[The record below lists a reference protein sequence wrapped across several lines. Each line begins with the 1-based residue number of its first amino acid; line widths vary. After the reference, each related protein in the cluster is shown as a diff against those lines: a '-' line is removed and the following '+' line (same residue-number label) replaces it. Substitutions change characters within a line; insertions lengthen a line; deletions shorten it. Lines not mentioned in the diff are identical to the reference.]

1 MFACCYVLHKFH
13 YWRTFGGHGL
23 IFFVTLHRTNL
34 SYHMA
39 TIKWRMSPRINAD
52 GKSELYLRL
61 TWSKDGRAR
70 ASSGIFITAT
80 KWSAEREQPKKGIDV
95 ECRQVSAT
103 MSELESH
110 ILSALVDT
118 DTQELTTEWLKKQIA
133 RYHHPTIY
141 VGKQS
146 TNLVEWIDHY
156 LTIAPNKQQPNG
168 RKLTARTL
176 FYYHDTRNKVV
187 AYLRSIG
194 RKDIP
199 LAQVDGEFYTSFVA
213 YLQSFNFTNNTI
225 GGVVKFLKVFLNALD
240 NERKQLVD
248 IGKLRVMKEEV
259 DNIYL
264 NEDELQ
270 LIHDAE
276 LPTHLDRVRDC
287 FLLLAWT
294 GCRYSDLQQI
304 DKSNIKGE
312 VLSFR
317 QHKTNNRVAI
327 PIHPVVREIFEKY
340 NYELPNEISNQKFN
354 EYLKDVAR
362 LSGITSTET
371 KTRTEGGRL
380 TTTRSEKW
388 QLVTSHTG
396 RRSFATNMYKR
407 GLPSIMIMSITGH
420 KTESAF
426 LKYIKVRQE
435 EHAEMMAD
443 IWRKIY
449 E

>member
-1 MFACCYVLHKFH
+1 MFACCYVLHKFR
-13 YWRTFGGHGL
+13 YWWTFGGHGL
-23 IFFVTLHRTNL
+23 KFFVTLHRTNL

-61 TWSKDGRAR
+61 TFSRTIRAR

-95 ECRQVSAT
+95 ECRQVFAT

-110 ILSALVDT
+110 LLSALVDA
-118 DTQELTTEWLKKQIA
+118 DPQELTTEWLKKQIA

-146 TNLVEWIDHY
+146 TNLIEWIDHY
-156 LTIAPNKQQPNG
+156 LTIAPNKQQLNG

-176 FYYHDTRNKVV
+176 FYYRDTRNKVV

-199 LAQVDGEFYTSFVA
+199 LAQVNGEFYTSFVA

-225 GGVVKFLKVFLNALD
+225 GGVVKYLKVFLNALD
-240 NERKQLVD
+240 NDRKQLVD
-248 IGKLRVMKEEV
+248 IGKLRVMREEV

-264 NEDELQ
+264 NEQELQ

-354 EYLKDVAR
+354 DYLKDVAR
-362 LSGITSTET
+362 LSGITSTES

-388 QLVTSHTG
+388 QLVSSHTG

>member
-1 MFACCYVLHKFH
+1 
-13 YWRTFGGHGL
+13 
-23 IFFVTLHRTNL
+23 
-34 SYHMA
+34 MA
-39 TIKWRMSPRINAD
+39 TIKWRLSSRTNAD

-61 TWSKDGRAR
+61 TWSKEGRAR
-70 ASSGIFITAT
+70 AGSGIYITAT

-95 ECRQVSAT
+95 ECKAVAVA
-103 MSELESH
+103 MSELETH
-110 ILSALVDT
+110 ILSALVEADEA
-118 DTQELTTEWLKKQIA
+118 DLCSEWLKLQINK
-133 RYHHPTIY
+133 YHHPTLY
-141 VGKQS
+141 VGK
-146 TNLVEWIDHY
+146 TTTRLLEWVECFIHD
-156 LTIAPNKQQPNG
+156 APQRQHEGG
-168 RKLTARTL
+168 RKVSKKTL
-176 FYYHDTRNKVV
+176 QMYRVTQKKLQSFI
-187 AYLRSIG
+187 ASLG
-194 RKDIP
+194 RKDMP
-199 LAQVDGEFYTSFVA
+199 LADVDAVFGRQFTS
-213 YLQSFNFTNNTI
+213 YLQAKGYANNTI
-225 GGVVKFLKVFLNALD
+225 GREIKNLKVFLNALD
-240 NERKQLVD
+240 ADRKQLVD
-248 IGKLRVMKEEV
+248 IDKLRVLREDV

-264 NEDELQ
+264 TEEELQ
-270 LIHDAE
+270 AMHDVE

-340 NYELPNEISNQKFN
+340 EYELPTEITNQKFN
-354 EYLKDVAR
+354 DYLKDVAR

>member
-1 MFACCYVLHKFH
+1 
-13 YWRTFGGHGL
+13 
-23 IFFVTLHRTNL
+23 
-34 SYHMA
+34 MA
-39 TIKWRMSPRINAD
+39 TIKWRLSSRINAD

-61 TWSKDGRAR
+61 TLSRAIRAR
-70 ASSGIFITAT
+70 AGSGIFITAT

-95 ECRQVSAT
+95 ECRQVTAT
-103 MSELESH
+103 MSELETQ
-110 ILSALVDT
+110 ILSELVDA
-118 DTQELTTEWLKKQIA
+118 DPQELGAEWLKLQIN
-133 RYHHPTIY
+133 RYHHPTLYI
-141 VGKQS
+141 GK
-146 TNLVEWIDHY
+146 TTTRLLEWVECFISGASERQQNNGRTIGKRTIDHY
-156 LTIAPNKQQPNG
+156 RVTQ
-168 RKLTARTL
+168 RKLIAFIRGMGK
-176 FYYHDTRNKVV
+176 R
-187 AYLRSIG
+187 
-194 RKDIP
+194 DIP
-199 LAQVDGEFYTSFVA
+199 LADVNADFYQQFVA
-213 YLQSFNFTNNTI
+213 HMQKQGYAHNTI
-225 GGVVKFLKVFLNALD
+225 GREIKTIKVFLNALD
-240 NERKQLVD
+240 NDRKQLVD
-248 IGKLRVMKEEV
+248 ISKLRVMKEEV

-264 NEDELQ
+264 NEEELQ

-304 DKSNIKGE
+304 DKSNIKSE

-354 EYLKDVAR
+354 DYLKDVAR
-362 LSGITSTET
+362 LSGITATET
-371 KTRTEGGRL
+371 KTRTEGGKL

>member
-1 MFACCYVLHKFH
+1 
-13 YWRTFGGHGL
+13 
-23 IFFVTLHRTNL
+23 
-34 SYHMA
+34 MA
-39 TIKWRMSPRINAD
+39 TIKWRLSSRTNAD

-70 ASSGIFITAT
+70 ASSGIYITAT

-95 ECRQVSAT
+95 ECKQVTAT
-103 MSELESH
+103 MSELEAH
-110 ILSALVDT
+110 VLSALVDA
-118 DTQELTTEWLKKQIA
+118 DPQELDSQWLKKQIA

-141 VGKQS
+141 VGKES
-146 TNLVEWIDHY
+146 TNLVEWMDYY
-156 LTIAPNKQQPNG
+156 LTIAPNKQQANG

-176 FYYHDTRNKVV
+176 FYYRDTRNKVV

-199 LAQVDGEFYTSFVA
+199 LAQVNGEFYTSFVA

-225 GGVVKFLKVFLNALD
+225 GGVVKYLKVFLNALD

-264 NEDELQ
+264 NEEELQ

-276 LPTHLDRVRDC
+276 LPRHLDRVRDC

-354 EYLKDVAR
+354 DYLKDVAR
-362 LSGITSTET
+362 LSGITATET

>member
-1 MFACCYVLHKFH
+1 M
-13 YWRTFGGHGL
+13 R
-23 IFFVTLHRTNL
+23 
-34 SYHMA
+34 
-39 TIKWRMSPRINAD
+39 
-52 GKSELYLRL
+52 
-61 TWSKDGRAR
+61 
-70 ASSGIFITAT
+70 
-80 KWSAEREQPKKGIDV
+80 
-95 ECRQVSAT
+95 
-103 MSELESH
+103 
-110 ILSALVDT
+110 
-118 DTQELTTEWLKKQIA
+118 
-133 RYHHPTIY
+133 
-141 VGKQS
+141 
-146 TNLVEWIDHY
+146 
-156 LTIAPNKQQPNG
+156 
-168 RKLTARTL
+168 
-176 FYYHDTRNKVV
+176 
-187 AYLRSIG
+187 
-194 RKDIP
+194 
-199 LAQVDGEFYTSFVA
+199 
-213 YLQSFNFTNNTI
+213 
-225 GGVVKFLKVFLNALD
+225 
-240 NERKQLVD
+240 
-248 IGKLRVMKEEV
+248 EEV

-264 NEDELQ
+264 SEQELQ

-354 EYLKDVAR
+354 DYLKDVAR
-362 LSGITSTET
+362 LSGITTTET
-371 KTRTEGGRL
+371 KTRTEGGKL

-443 IWRKIY
+443 IWREIY

>member
-1 MFACCYVLHKFH
+1 MKFFCNFA
-13 YWRTFGGHGL
+13 GAQ
-23 IFFVTLHRTNL
+23 I
-34 SYHMA
+34 YHLMA
-39 TIKWRMSPRINAD
+39 TIKWRLSSRTNAD

-70 ASSGIFITAT
+70 AGSGIFITAT

-95 ECRQVSAT
+95 ECKQVTAS
-103 MSELESH
+103 MSELETQ
-110 ILSALVDT
+110 ILSELVDA
-118 DTQELTTEWLKKQIA
+118 DPQELGTEWLKRQIS

-141 VGKQS
+141 VGKES
-146 TNLVEWIDHY
+146 TNLIEWIDYY
-156 LTIAPNKQQPNG
+156 LTIAPNKQQANG

-176 FYYHDTRNKVV
+176 FYYRDTRNKVI
-187 AYLRSIG
+187 AFLASIG

-199 LAQVDGEFYTSFVA
+199 LAKVDGEFYTSFVA

-225 GGVVKFLKVFLNALD
+225 GGVVKYLKVFLNALD
-240 NERKQLVD
+240 NGRKQLVD
-248 IGKLRVMKEEV
+248 IGKLRVMREDV

-264 NEDELQ
+264 NEEELQ

-276 LPTHLDRVRDC
+276 LPPHLDRVRDC

-354 EYLKDVAR
+354 DYLKDVAR

-371 KTRTEGGRL
+371 KTRTEGGKL